1 VVVGVEV
8 LVLVVV
14 RSAVVEVDATV
25 FFVRSED
32 VVDVVDLE
40 DIVCKTVVVT
50 VLVST
55 FTIV

>member
-1 VVVGVEV
+1 MGVEV
-8 LVLVVV
+8 LVLVAV

-32 VVDVVDLE
+32 VVVVVDLE
-40 DIVCKTVVVT
+40 DTVCKTVVVT